1 MRRCKSRK
9 SCWILWKSRLFLE
22 FTCSGKTKEFNQII
36 HRPDTSLPQSELKMK
51 VMKDANGNKY
61 EVKRISHLTFTVPQ
75 VFVFKDTF
83 FFHLERRQNKLNF
96 LNKWN
101 SVYLQLTSQQI
112 RLYQNLSD
120 IEQEKTIH
128 RINLH
133 SLMVCLCAAVF
144 CRWSVPS

>member
-1 MRRCKSRK
+1 
-9 SCWILWKSRLFLE
+9 
-22 FTCSGKTKEFNQII
+22 
-36 HRPDTSLPQSELKMK
+36 
-51 VMKDANGNKY
+51 MKDANGNKY

-133 SLMVCLCAAVF
+133 SLMVFLCAAVF